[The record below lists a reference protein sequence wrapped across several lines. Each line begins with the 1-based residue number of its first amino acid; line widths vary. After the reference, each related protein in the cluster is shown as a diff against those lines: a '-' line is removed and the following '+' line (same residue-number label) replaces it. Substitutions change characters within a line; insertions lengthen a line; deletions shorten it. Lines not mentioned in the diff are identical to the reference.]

1 MRETFRIMCE
11 DGGWKDGVAMLLG
24 TVTSAVGTM
33 LMIALFG
40 GVR

>member
-1 MRETFRIMCE
+1 MRETFKIMCE

-24 TVTSAVGTM
+24 TLTGAAGMV

-40 GVR
+40 GR